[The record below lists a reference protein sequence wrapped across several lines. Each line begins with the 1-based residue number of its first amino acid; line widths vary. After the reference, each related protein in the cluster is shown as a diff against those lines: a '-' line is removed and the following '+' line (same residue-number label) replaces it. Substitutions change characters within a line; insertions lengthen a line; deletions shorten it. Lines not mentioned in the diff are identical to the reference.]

1 MPKSASLAALM
12 LLGLATGL
20 VGCDGSSPSSPPATP
35 TGADGAANQ
44 ATGTTEIVDIW
55 TPAAMGDGAWLRKS
69 LATAG
74 VNPDELDPTFGATA
88 IAFAADFGR
97 TEAVRILL
105 DAGADPNAPNKD
117 RSTPSLGAAFF
128 GRPECLQI
136 LLDAGADPT
145 IPNRDGTTT
154 YTALDAPWP
163 ITKFIADALEMP
175 LDPELLDAGR
185 AECRRIL
192 SEGQ

>member
-1 MPKSASLAALM
+1 MPRTGRTGITTLLALTFAI
-12 LLGLATGL
+12 
-20 VGCDGSSPSSPPATP
+20 VGCDGSSVQSPSTLSTDAAGPKDDATKS
-35 TGADGAANQ
+35 TD
-44 ATGTTEIVDIW
+44 IVNIW

-74 VNPDELDPTFGATA
+74 ANPDALDPTFGATA
-88 IAFAADFGR
+88 LAFAADFGR
-97 TEAVRILL
+97 ADAVRILL
-105 DAGADPNAPNKD
+105 DAGADPNALNKD
-117 RSTPSLGAAFF
+117 RSTPALGAAFF

-136 LLDAGADPT
+136 LLDAGGDPT
-145 IPNRDGTTT
+145 IPNQDGTTT

-163 ITKFIADALEMP
+163 ITKFIADALRMP

-185 AECRRIL
+185 DECRRIL

>member
-1 MPKSASLAALM
+1 MPRYAPPAALL

-20 VGCDGSSPSSPPATP
+20 VGCDGSNPSTPSASP
-35 TGADGAANQ
+35 TGDDGAANR

-55 TPAAMGDGAWLRKS
+55 TPAAGGDDALLRKR

-105 DAGADPNAPNKD
+105 DAGADPNALNSNGSSPA
-117 RSTPSLGAAFF
+117 LGAAFF
-128 GRPECLQI
+128 GRPECLR
-136 LLDAGADPT
+136 LLLEAGADPM
-145 IPNRDGTTT
+145 IADEEGTTT
-154 YTALDAPWP
+154 FTALDVPWP
-163 ITKFIADALEMP
+163 MTKMIADVLGMP
-175 LDPELLDAGR
+175 LDPELLEAGR
-185 AECRRIL
+185 DECRRIL
-192 SEGQ
+192 SER

>member
-1 MPKSASLAALM
+1 MPGHAPPAALL

-44 ATGTTEIVDIW
+44 AIDTTEIVDIW

-69 LATAG
+69 LATDG
-74 VNPDELDPTFGATA
+74 VDPDALDPTFGATA

-105 DAGADPNAPNKD
+105 QAGADPNALNSNGSSPA
-117 RSTPSLGAAFF
+117 LGAAFF
-128 GRPECLQI
+128 GRPECLRI
-136 LLDAGADPT
+136 LLEAGADPT
-145 IPNRDGTTT
+145 IADEDGTTT
-154 YTALDAPWP
+154 FTALDVPWP
-163 ITKFIADALEMP
+163 ITKMIADALEMP

-185 AECRRIL
+185 DACRAILAERR
-192 SEGQ
+192 